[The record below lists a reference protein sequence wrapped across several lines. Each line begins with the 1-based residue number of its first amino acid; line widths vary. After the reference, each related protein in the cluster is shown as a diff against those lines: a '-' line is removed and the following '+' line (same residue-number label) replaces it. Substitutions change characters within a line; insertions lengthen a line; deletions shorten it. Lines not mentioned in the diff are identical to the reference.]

1 MNLQIPPS
9 ILFDAALGRTSLSG
23 APRST
28 APPGDVKAAWGSPF
42 PGREAL
48 EGGSPP
54 MSWTAVVWSMNA
66 GVQR

>member
-9 ILFDAALGRTSLSG
+9 ILFDA
-23 APRST
+23 